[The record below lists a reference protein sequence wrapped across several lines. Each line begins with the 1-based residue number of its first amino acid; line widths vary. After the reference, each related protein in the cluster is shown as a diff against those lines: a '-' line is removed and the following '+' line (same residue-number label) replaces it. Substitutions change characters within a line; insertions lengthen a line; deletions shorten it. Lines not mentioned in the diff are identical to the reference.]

1 MVIYVVKPG
10 DNIYSIAN
18 RYGMSPD
25 KIIRDNEINNV
36 DHLVIGQSL
45 VLLPEDKTY
54 TVVSGDSLYTI
65 ARKFNTT
72 VQSILGVNPSITNPE
87 SLSVGQVIT
96 IPSTRKIG
104 TIEVNGYAYPNINV
118 DVLRKTLPYLTYLS
132 IFNYE
137 VTASGE
143 LVDIPDENLIKE
155 ARDVGVAPLMVI
167 TNIDK
172 GRNFS
177 SDILNS
183 IFNNEDIKQNLIN
196 NIIDKLQS
204 KNYYGLNIDFE
215 YVYPQDRD
223 KYNRFLS
230 EITKTLNDL
239 GYIVNTAVAPKYRA
253 NQPGILYESHDY
265 PFHGNTVNHV
275 IIMTYEWGY
284 SYGPPMAVAPIN
296 EVSRVLSYAVTEIPS
311 KKILMSIPNY
321 GYDWTLP
328 YMKGSAA
335 RTISNTEAI
344 DLAVRTGSIIKYD
357 EGSASPYFNYYDN
370 LGRSHVVWFEDAR
383 SINEKLMLINRYNL
397 GGVSYWTIS
406 KYFPQNWLVLNS
418 LYDVKKVI

>member
-10 DNIYSIAN
+10 DSIYSIAR
-18 RYGMSPD
+18 RYGMSPS

-45 VLLPEDKTY
+45 VLLPEDKKY

-72 VQSILGVNPSITNPE
+72 VQSILGVNPNITNPE
-87 SLSVGQVIT
+87 YLSIGQVIT

-104 TIEVNGYAYPNINV
+104 TIEVNGYTYPNINIE
-118 DVLRKTLPYLTYLS
+118 VLRKTLPYLTYLS

-137 VTASGE
+137 VTANGE
-143 LVDIPDENLIKE
+143 LIDIPDENLIKE
-155 ARDVGVAPLMVI
+155 ARDAGVAPLMVI

-172 GRNFS
+172 GRGFS

-183 IFNNEDIKQNLIN
+183 IFNNEDIKQKLIN

-215 YVYPQDRD
+215 YVYPEDRE
-223 KYNRFLS
+223 KYNSFLS
-230 EITKTLNDL
+230 QITKTLNDM

-265 PFHGNTVNHV
+265 SFHGKTVNHV

-284 SYGPPMAVAPIN
+284 TYGPPRAVAPIN
-296 EVSRVLSYAVTEIPS
+296 EVSKVLSYAVTEIPN

-328 YMKGSAA
+328 YVKGSAA
-335 RTISNTEAI
+335 KTISNTEAI
-344 DLAVRTGSIIKYD
+344 DLAVRTGSTIQYD
-357 EGSASPYFNYYDN
+357 ENAGSPYFKYYDT
-370 LGRSHVVWFEDAR
+370 LGRAHIVWFEDAR
-383 SINEKLMLINRYNL
+383 SINAKLMLINKYNL

-406 KYFPQNWLVLNS
+406 KYFPQNWLLLNS
-418 LYDVKKVI
+418 LYDIKKVI